1 MLSTEPPC
9 GGVQMPEGRT
19 LSMTRHLRH
28 LKMAPRRWNRHRS
41 TPLTT
46 TSQNR
51 PNKVGQ
57 WRTAATPGALKSA
70 ATSNFERRAARQ
82 RRRFLKN
89 SIHPSASIARRWF
102 SFGRF
107 GWMTA
112 DVYDAVLGISRH
124 LWRAATKK
132 KKKLEAADEMTAR
145 PKSTAD
151 RIIWLWLFRPD
162 DRIDSQRFNCAEQ
175 FHRLVSCFD
184 EKWMK
189 NAKSIHKPR
198 VLSSLLPLIP
208 SAPLHCAISRFLQS
222 HPEGHSFRP
231 VVELHN
237 LHKMTFLEHLNEF
250 AENLG

>member
-132 KKKLEAADEMTAR
+132 KKKIGSCGWNDRTSQKYGRSNHLIMIIPAGRSDRFTAIQLR
-145 PKSTAD
+145 
-151 RIIWLWLFRPD
+151 R
-162 DRIDSQRFNCAEQ
+162 
-175 FHRLVSCFD
+175 
-184 EKWMK
+184 
-189 NAKSIHKPR
+189 
-198 VLSSLLPLIP
+198 
-208 SAPLHCAISRFLQS
+208 AISSSGQLFWW
-222 HPEGHSFRP
+222 
-231 VVELHN
+231 
-237 LHKMTFLEHLNEF
+237 KMNEKRQIDPQAARIVIAF
-250 AENLG
+250 ATNSIRSAALRH